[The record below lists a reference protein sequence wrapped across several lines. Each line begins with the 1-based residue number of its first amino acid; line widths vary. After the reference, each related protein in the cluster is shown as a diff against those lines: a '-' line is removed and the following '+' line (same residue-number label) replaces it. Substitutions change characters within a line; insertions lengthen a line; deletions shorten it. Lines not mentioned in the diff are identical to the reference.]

1 MRSLYALAMN
11 VVVKEAKHLSYTLY
25 MIIPPAFALD
35 KIHPITSE
43 KGNRSGHMDTF
54 VILEINMFPNKGKSS
69 RRTLGT
75 F

>member
-1 MRSLYALAMN
+1 MN
-11 VVVKEAKHLSYTLY
+11 LVVKEAKPLSSTLY

-43 KGNRSGHMDTF
+43 TGNRSSHMDTF
-54 VILEINMFPNKGKSS
+54 VILEINMFPNKGKYSK
-69 RRTLGT
+69 RTLGT